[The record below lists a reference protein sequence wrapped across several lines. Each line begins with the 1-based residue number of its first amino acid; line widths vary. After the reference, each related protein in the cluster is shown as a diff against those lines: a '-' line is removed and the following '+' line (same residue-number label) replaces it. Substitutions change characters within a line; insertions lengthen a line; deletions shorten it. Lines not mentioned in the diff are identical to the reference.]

1 MDDPIDL
8 ISINAKIQGIKKA
21 AEELKHLGNNF
32 PALSRNADRI
42 LASIKMLEINITD
55 CVDLYTAS

>member
-1 MDDPIDL
+1 MDDRIDL
-8 ISINAKIQGIKKA
+8 NSINAKIQEIKKA
-21 AEELKHLGNNF
+21 AEELKRAGINF

-55 CVDLYTAS
+55 CVDLDSID

>member
-8 ISINAKIQGIKKA
+8 NSINAKIQEIKKA
-21 AEELKHLGNNF
+21 AEELKYLGNNF

-55 CVDLYTAS
+55 CVDLDSLD

>member
-1 MDDPIDL
+1 MDDRIDL
-8 ISINAKIQGIKKA
+8 NSINAKIQGIKKA
-21 AEELKHLGNNF
+21 VEELKRLGANF

-55 CVDLYTAS
+55 CVDLDSLD